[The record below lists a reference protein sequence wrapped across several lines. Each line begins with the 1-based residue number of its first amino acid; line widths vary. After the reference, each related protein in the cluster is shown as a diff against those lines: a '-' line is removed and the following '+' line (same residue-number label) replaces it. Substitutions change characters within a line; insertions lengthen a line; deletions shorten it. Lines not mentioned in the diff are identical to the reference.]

1 MCNYSRIHSLSTLLR
16 AAACFLTSPSTY
28 QMVKRSEQFFWGSF
42 LPRLFKSELYSFGD
56 IQTRLKP
63 LYSPDVCR
71 HQQQEPPAFSC
82 AHTHLYSPQAHASW
96 PCRLLFADL
105 RGRLLRGQTW
115 PSASVWAAVLS
126 LTCQTCSTVLPRT
139 GLSTATPSTWTLDA
153 NYCPTSLILPSC
165 PAHLLILSCWKRE
178 STAQSPSRDELHLAK
193 HEEVWIC
200 FGVEQARQAYY
211 MDSFALCNRIDK
223 R

>member
-1 MCNYSRIHSLSTLLR
+1 MCVYISSKNPQPSPVLIPIFILLK
-16 AAACFLTSPSTY
+16 LTHPDLAGCYLLISGADCS
-28 QMVKRSEQFFWGSF
+28 GA
-42 LPRLFKSELYSFGD
+42 RLG
-56 IQTRLKP
+56 Q
-63 LYSPDVCR
+63 V
-71 HQQQEPPAFSC
+71 
-82 AHTHLYSPQAHASW
+82 PQ
-96 PCRLLFADL
+96 
-105 RGRLLRGQTW
+105 
-115 PSASVWAAVLS
+115 VWAAVLS

-139 GLSTATPSTWTLDA
+139 GLSTATPSMWTLDA

-200 FGVEQARQAYY
+200 FGVQQARQAYY